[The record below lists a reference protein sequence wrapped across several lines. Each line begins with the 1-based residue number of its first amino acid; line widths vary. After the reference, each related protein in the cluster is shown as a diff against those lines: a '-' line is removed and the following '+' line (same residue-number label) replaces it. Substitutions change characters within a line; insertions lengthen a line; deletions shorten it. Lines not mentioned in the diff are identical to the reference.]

1 MFRKLAPAF
10 AAIAIA
16 LSASTLAVPT
26 ASAAPSAS
34 AAQAADPAPTSPA
47 FGSVAFCFNIPLGVG
62 FSFSICI

>member
-26 ASAAPSAS
+26 ASAT
-34 AAQAADPAPTSPA
+34 QATDPAPTSPA
-47 FGSVAFCFNIPLGVG
+47 FGSVAVCLNIPLGWW
-62 FSFSICI
+62 FSISFCI